1 ILIQPG
7 EPRVDYL
14 RVERTQKGLERG
26 ASYERLK
33 SAVTDPK
40 TSVFSD
46 HARFSVYERMVKDQ
60 ERSHVTIFHF
70 ARNNKN
76 NVLGPW
82 VVRAGVKSALETNP
96 IELDTRE
103 NSLMVLE
110 SLLSP
115 SLAVW
120 TESDPLLDSFS
131 GMYTTVEQSSPMAH
145 FG

>member
-1 ILIQPG
+1 
-7 EPRVDYL
+7 
-14 RVERTQKGLERG
+14 
-26 ASYERLK
+26 
-33 SAVTDPK
+33 
-40 TSVFSD
+40 
-46 HARFSVYERMVKDQ
+46 MVKDQ